1 MKTKNHFI
9 SLVVISLI
17 TFVATVLAITPAQ
30 AQFRIGSDG
39 LKFDTTDNKQPV
51 QASFIMMV
59 KKSKKETELKIGR
72 SNISTIP
79 SYEIG
84 WNVISS
90 PNYGLYAGSG
100 VGDFFNINE
109 WKSTQFTVNLFQASA
124 ANHSRTL
131 GISAGLGIRA
141 NNYRFASNQ
150 SIERTTGIVMPYE
163 IGRSEKGRLPKKS
176 KFNVASVHIPV
187 EVFFGNPPKFAFSM
201 GGYVDMVM
209 NSHTKIKY
217 EGGQKTKVHN
227 FPTNFIQAGAV
238 ARLTFHN
245 FSVYAA
251 YQPTSIFK
259 TTRGPELQQWT
270 IGLAR

>member
-1 MKTKNHFI
+1 MKTKFY
-9 SLVVISLI
+9 SFALLA
-17 TFVATVLAITPAQ
+17 FVATFMAFAPAQ

-39 LKFDTTDNKQPV
+39 LEFDLEDNKKPV
-51 QASFIMMV
+51 QASSIVMV
-59 KKSKKETELKIGR
+59 SKKQLGIGHG
-72 SNISTIP
+72 NISTIP
-79 SYEIG
+79 TFEIG
-84 WNVISS
+84 WNVLAT
-90 PNYGLYAGSG
+90 PNYNLYAGSD
-100 VGDFFNINE
+100 VGDFFCINE
-109 WKSTQFTVNLFQASA
+109 WKSTQVTVNLLQASA
-124 ANHSRTL
+124 SNLSRTL
-131 GISAGLGIRA
+131 GISVGLGIRA
-141 NNYRFASNQ
+141 NNYRFADNQ

-187 EVFFGNPPKFAFSM
+187 EVFFGNPHKFAFSM

-217 EGGQKTKVHN
+217 QGGQKTKVHN

-238 ARLTFHN
+238 ARLTFHY

-259 TTRGPELQQWT
+259 TTRGPEVQQWT
-270 IGLAR
+270 IGIAL

>member
-51 QASFIMMV
+51 QASSIVMI
-59 KKSKKETELKIGR
+59 KKSKKKTELRIGR

-84 WNVISS
+84 WNILST
-90 PNYGLYAGSG
+90 PDYGLYAGSE
-100 VGDFFNINE
+100 VGDFFNIRE
-109 WKSTQFTVNLFQASA
+109 WKSTQFTVNLLQASA
-124 ANHSRTL
+124 SNLSRTL

-163 IGRSEKGRLPKKS
+163 VGPSEKGRSPKKS
-176 KFNVASVHIPV
+176 KFNVASIHIPV
-187 EVFFGNPPKFAFSM
+187 EIFFGNPRKFAFSV

-217 EGGQKTKVHN
+217 HGGHKDKVHN

-238 ARLTFHN
+238 ARLTFHH

-259 TTRGPELQQWT
+259 TTRGPELQQWS
-270 IGLAR
+270 IGIAL

>member
-17 TFVATVLAITPAQ
+17 TFVATFLGITPAQ
-30 AQFRIGSDG
+30 AQFQIGSDG

-51 QASFIMMV
+51 QASSIVMV
-59 KKSKKETELKIGR
+59 KKSKKKTELRIGR
-72 SNISTIP
+72 GNISTIP
-79 SYEIG
+79 TFEIG

-90 PNYGLYAGSG
+90 PNYGLYTGSD

-109 WKSTQFTVNLFQASA
+109 WKSTQVTVNLLQASA
-124 ANHSRTL
+124 SNLSRTL
-131 GISAGLGIRA
+131 GISVSLGIRA
-141 NNYRFASNQ
+141 NNYRFADNQ

-163 IGRSEKGRLPKKS
+163 IGCSEKGRLPKKS

-187 EVFFGNPPKFAFSM
+187 EVFFGNPHKFAFSM
-201 GGYVDMVM
+201 GGYCDMVM

-238 ARLTFHN
+238 ARLTFRH

-270 IGLAR
+270 IGLAL

>member
-17 TFVATVLAITPAQ
+17 TFVATFLGITPAQ
-30 AQFRIGSDG
+30 AQFQIGSDG
-39 LKFDTTDNKQPV
+39 LKFDTNNSKETV
-51 QASFIMMV
+51 QASSIVMV
-59 KKSKKETELKIGR
+59 SKKQLGIGR
-72 SNISTIP
+72 GNISTIP
-79 SYEIG
+79 AFEIG
-84 WNVISS
+84 WNVLAT
-90 PNYGLYAGSG
+90 PNYNLYAGSD
-100 VGDFFNINE
+100 VGDFFCINE
-109 WKSTQFTVNLFQASA
+109 WKSTQVTVNLLQASA
-124 ANHSRTL
+124 SNLSRTL
-131 GISAGLGIRA
+131 GISVGLGIRA
-141 NNYRFASNQ
+141 NNYRFADNQ

-187 EVFFGNPPKFAFSM
+187 EVFFGNPHKFAFSV
-201 GGYVDMVM
+201 GGYCDMVM

-238 ARLTFHN
+238 ARLTFHY

-270 IGLAR
+270 IGIAL

>member
-39 LKFDTTDNKQPV
+39 LEFDLEDNKKPV
-51 QASFIMMV
+51 QASTIVMV
-59 KKSKKETELKIGR
+59 DKKELNIGR
-72 SNISTIP
+72 GNFSTIP
-79 SYEIG
+79 CFEIG
-84 WNVISS
+84 WNILST
-90 PNYGLYAGSG
+90 PDYGLYAGSE
-100 VGDFFNINE
+100 VGDFFNIRE
-109 WKSTQFTVNLFQASA
+109 WKSTQVTVNLFQASA
-124 ANHSRTL
+124 ANRSRTL
-131 GISAGLGIRA
+131 GIAVSLGIRA
-141 NNYRFASNQ
+141 NNYRFAANQ
-150 SIERTTGIVMPYE
+150 SIERSTGIVMPYE
-163 IGRSEKGRLPKKS
+163 IGLSDKGRSPKKS
-176 KFNVASVHIPV
+176 KFNVASIHIPV
-187 EVFFGNPPKFAFSM
+187 EVFFGNPRKFAFSM

-217 EGGQKTKVHN
+217 HGGHKDKVHN

-245 FSVYAA
+245 FSLYAA

-259 TTRGPELQQWT
+259 SSRGPELQQWT
-270 IGLAR
+270 VGIAL